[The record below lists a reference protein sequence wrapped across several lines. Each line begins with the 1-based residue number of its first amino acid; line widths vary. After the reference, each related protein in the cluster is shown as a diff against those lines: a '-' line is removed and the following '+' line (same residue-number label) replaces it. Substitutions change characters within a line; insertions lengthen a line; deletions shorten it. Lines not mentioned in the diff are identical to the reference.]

1 MSSPFVLLLL
11 GLAALVSGVFHRCQ
25 GDCRCN
31 AGYEI
36 ITCPGTN
43 LTGLPTVFALEV
55 TVKTKVLGLQ
65 RNRIE
70 QLSVSELDRRFPRL
84 QVLDLREQK
93 APFVRLLG
101 GQLADNLTVYGKQP
115 ISFPASLFRQIFC
128 RLTIC
133 IPTLLR

>member
-93 APFVRLLG
+93 APYVRLVAG
-101 GQLADNLTVYGKQP
+101 RLADNLTVHGTQAP
-115 ISFPASLFRQIFC
+115 CFHIFTFYSVN
-128 RLTIC
+128 LQSS
-133 IPTLLR
+133 PPF